1 MAKSA
6 APLLI
11 GLGAAALLLGGKK
24 KKKKS
29 TVLPDIDTHYDVA
42 DYLDSDEGR
51 SSDSHK
57 LILDE
62 ECSAIAHKIDEAFQ
76 TAHNSYITSRFDQM
90 VAEGETNPD
99 TISLQLLSEQSEH
112 CPWGEPDQWTPLMK
126 GLYDQLRAAV
136 ATYYRLK
143 IEHGQI
149 QP

>member
-6 APLLI
+6 APLIL
-11 GLGAAALLLGGKK
+11 GLGAAALLFGGS

-29 TVLPDIDTHYDVA
+29 GKKLDVDTHYDVA
-42 DYLDSDEGR
+42 DYLDPEAPNADGY
-51 SSDSHK
+51 K

-112 CPWGEPDQWTPLMK
+112 CPWGESPDQWTPLMK

-136 ATYYRLK
+136 ATYYQLK
-143 IEHGQI
+143 VEHGQI